1 MRLDELLDEVSKAM
15 PLKADITD
23 KHAAV
28 EGITDNTSEVREGYI
43 FVCVKGARF
52 DGHDF
57 AKKAME
63 QGAKTLADIKRMT
76 GACCSCKC
84 AELNPSGKCCAQDI
98 ALVMRE
104 YLLSKK

>member
-1 MRLDELLDEVSKAM
+1 MHNDQL
-15 PLKADITD
+15 IFYC
-23 KHAAV
+23 
-28 EGITDNTSEVREGYI
+28 DNVT
-43 FVCVKGARF
+43 KGQILE
-52 DGHDF
+52 
-57 AKKAME
+57 AME

>member
-1 MRLDELLDEVSKAM
+1 MNNDQL
-15 PLKADITD
+15 ICYC
-23 KHAAV
+23 
-28 EGITDNTSEVREGYI
+28 DNVT
-43 FVCVKGARF
+43 KGQIL
-52 DGHDF
+52 
-57 AKKAME
+57 E